1 MGPGIIMRLS
11 ACLIWTKRDGAEF
24 WKIRLHA
31 LAACS
36 LGWCV
41 VMWSGCL
48 RGVLGVR
55 AIDESAAD
63 I

>member
-1 MGPGIIMRLS
+1 MWLS
-11 ACLIWTKRDGAEF
+11 ACLIWTKRDGAKF
-24 WKIRLHA
+24 WKIRLRA